1 MSPAP
6 VPAIPDGFHSLT
18 PHLVCAGASDAIA
31 FYVRAF
37 GAEELSRLP
46 GPGGLLMHASMRIG
60 DSMLML
66 HDEFPEMGAIGPKA
80 RGGTAV
86 TLHLYT
92 TDADATFARAV
103 EAGCRVVMPLADQFW
118 GDRYGQV
125 EDPFGHR
132 WSIAM
137 QTRQLTPQQI
147 TEGLQAM
154 AAQGPG
160 CT

>member
-1 MSPAP
+1 MSQSPAH
-6 VPAIPDGFHSLT
+6 AIPEGFHTLT

-31 FYVRAF
+31 FYGRAF
-37 GAEELSRLP
+37 GAVELSRLP
-46 GPGGLLMHASMRIG
+46 GPGGLLMHASIRIG
-60 DSMLML
+60 DSIVML
-66 HDEFPEMGAIGPKA
+66 HDEFPEMGARGPKA
-80 RGGTAV
+80 IGGTAV

-92 TDADATFARAV
+92 TDADAAFARAV
-103 EAGCRVVMPLADQFW
+103 DAGCSVVMPLGDQFW
-118 GDRYGQV
+118 GDRYGVV

-137 QTRQLTPQQI
+137 QLRQLSPQQI

-160 CT
+160 CA

>member
-6 VPAIPDGFHSLT
+6 VAPVPAGFHSLT
-18 PHLVCAGASDAIA
+18 PHLVVAGASDAIA
-31 FYVRAF
+31 FYRRAF

-46 GPGGLLMHASMRIG
+46 GPGGLLMHAAIRIG
-60 DSMLML
+60 DAIVML
-66 HDEFPEMGAIGPKA
+66 HDEFPEMGARGPKA
-80 RGGTAV
+80 IGGTAV
-86 TLHLYT
+86 TLHHYT
-92 TDADATFARAV
+92 PDADAAFARAV
-103 EAGCRVVMPLADQFW
+103 DAGCSVVMPLADQFW
-118 GDRYGQV
+118 GDRYGLV

-147 TEGLQAM
+147 TEAMQAM

-160 CT
+160 CA

>member
-1 MSPAP
+1 MSQTPAA
-6 VPAIPDGFHSLT
+6 AIPDGFHTLT

-31 FYVRAF
+31 FYCRAF

-46 GPGGLLMHASMRIG
+46 GPGGLLMHAAIRIG
-60 DSMLML
+60 DSIVML
-66 HDEFPEMGAIGPKA
+66 HDEFPEMGARGPKA
-80 RGGTAV
+80 IGGTAV
-86 TLHLYT
+86 TLHHYT
-92 TDADATFARAV
+92 TDADAAFARAV
-103 EAGCRVVMPLADQFW
+103 EAGCSVVMPLGDQFW
-118 GDRYGQV
+118 GDRYGVV

-137 QTRQLTPQQI
+137 QLRQLTPQQI

-160 CT
+160 CA